1 MEILMKKVMEKT
13 VGRPRIHQDAASRV
27 AAFRAKAKYPGHR
40 CDVYLEEHS
49 YLVLCM
55 LKKKTGL
62 STSGVINSILSGAV
76 KVPVVK

>member
-1 MEILMKKVMEKT
+1 MEIDMKKVVEKT
-13 VGRPRIHQDAASRV
+13 VGRPRIHQNAASRV

-49 YLVLCM
+49 YVVLCM
-55 LKKKTGL
+55 LKKKSGL
-62 STSGVINSILSGAV
+62 STSGVIDAVLSGTL